1 MVTSWLGSVPTL
13 LDVEFLCGA
22 RWDVGLIDDDL
33 GDADTWRVPFLG
45 GFRLMYNVQAAIRVQ
60 PRGEATQSQGAV
72 CLLAQFLT

>member
-13 LDVEFLCGA
+13 LDVEFLRGA
-22 RWDVGLIDDDL
+22 QWDVGLIDDDL

-45 GFRLMYNVQAAIRVQ
+45 GFLLMYNVQAAIRMQ
-60 PRGEATQSQGAV
+60 PRREGTQSQGAV